1 MKKYMNNILIY
12 IAALFG
18 IVAFI
23 GLFASPLQSFNS
35 AKGTWSAYNLRV
47 YLGETLKNTSG
58 ETKVVYKGTIAP
70 IFGYIFPLAMA
81 IVLIIESFR
90 PAWNAKLAVI
100 NTILALLFFTSAVLV
115 LLTKELFLQA
125 NEWGNGLV
133 IIDGETVFAIR
144 NGGGPVSSAICSAI
158 AGIILLVV
166 TWMPRKRKE
175 IDFIEK

>member
-18 IVAFI
+18 LVAFI

-35 AKGTWSAYNLRV
+35 IKGTWSAYGV
-47 YLGETLKNTSG
+47 KAYLGETSKTAEG
-58 ETKVVYKGTIAP
+58 EIMVIYKGTIAP
-70 IFGYIFPLAMA
+70 IFGFILPFLMA

-100 NTILALLFFTSAVLV
+100 NTILALLFFASAVLV
-115 LLTKELFLQA
+115 LLTKELFLA
-125 NEWGNGLV
+125 ANGLGDTPV
-133 IIDGETVFAIR
+133 IR
-144 NGGGPVSSAICSAI
+144 NGGGPVSSAICSAT
-158 AGIILLVV
+158 AGVILLVV
-166 TWMPRKRKE
+166 TWMPRKQKE

>member
-35 AKGTWSAYNLRV
+35 IKGTWSAYSV
-47 YLGETLKNTSG
+47 KAYLGEISKNAAG
-58 ETKVVYKGTIAP
+58 ETTVIYKGTIAP
-70 IFGYIFPLAMA
+70 IFGFIFPFLMA

-90 PAWNAKLAVI
+90 PAWNAKLAAI
-100 NTILALLFFTSAVLV
+100 NTILALLFFACAVLV
-115 LLTKELFLQA
+115 LLTKELFLGA
-125 NEWGNGLV
+125 NGLG
-133 IIDGETVFAIR
+133 DTTLIR
-144 NGGGPVSSAICSAI
+144 NGGGPVSSAICSTT
-158 AGIILLVV
+158 AGVILLVV
-166 TWMPRKRKE
+166 TWMPRKKKE

>member
-1 MKKYMNNILIY
+1 MRMVDIIEKKKN
-12 IAALFG
+12 
-18 IVAFI
+18 
-23 GLFASPLQSFNS
+23 
-35 AKGTWSAYNLRV
+35 KGTLTRKEIRFWIEGL
-47 YLGETLKNTSG
+47 TSG
-58 ETKVVYKGTIAP
+58 SIPDYQSSA
-70 IFGYIFPLAMA
+70 LAMA

>member
-18 IVAFI
+18 LVAFI

-35 AKGTWSAYNLRV
+35 IKGTWSAYGV
-47 YLGETLKNTSG
+47 KAYLGETVKNTSG
-58 ETKVVYKGTIAP
+58 ETIVIYKGTIAP
-70 IFGYIFPLAMA
+70 IFGFILPFLMA

-100 NTILALLFFTSAVLV
+100 NTILALFFFASAVLV
-115 LLTKELFLQA
+115 LLTKELFLGA
-125 NEWGNGLV
+125 NGLG
-133 IIDGETVFAIR
+133 DTTVIR
-144 NGGGPVSSAICSAI
+144 NGGGPVSSAICSTI
-158 AGIILLVV
+158 AGVILLVV
-166 TWMPRKRKE
+166 TWMPRKKKE

>member
-18 IVAFI
+18 LVAFI

-35 AKGTWSAYNLRV
+35 IKGTWSAYSV
-47 YLGETLKNTSG
+47 KAYLGETSKTAEG
-58 ETKVVYKGTIAP
+58 EIMVIYKGTIAP
-70 IFGYIFPLAMA
+70 IFGFILPFLMA

-100 NTILALLFFTSAVLV
+100 NTILALLFFASAVLV
-115 LLTKELFLQA
+115 LLTKELFLA
-125 NEWGNGLV
+125 ANGLGDTPV
-133 IIDGETVFAIR
+133 IR
-144 NGGGPVSSAICSAI
+144 NGGGPVSSAICSAT
-158 AGIILLVV
+158 AGVILLVV
-166 TWMPRKRKE
+166 TWMPRKQKE

>member
-1 MKKYMNNILIY
+1 MNNILIY

-35 AKGTWSAYNLRV
+35 IKGTWSAYTV
-47 YLGETLKNTSG
+47 KAYLGETSKTTG
-58 ETKVVYKGTIAP
+58 ESIVVYKGTIAP
-70 IFGYIFPLAMA
+70 IFGFILPFLMA

-100 NTILALLFFTSAVLV
+100 NTVLALFFFASAVLV
-115 LLTKELFLQA
+115 LLTKELFLA
-125 NEWGNGLV
+125 ANGLG
-133 IIDGETVFAIR
+133 DTAFIR
-144 NGGGPVSSAICSAI
+144 NGGGPVSSAICSTT
-158 AGIILLVV
+158 AGIILLIV
-166 TWMPRKRKE
+166 TWMPRKKKD